1 MRFAVAVLSRETK
14 PGDDP
19 AYRSVC
25 ERRTYPLPPPVP
37 AALQL
42 AARVERRLVDGF
54 DVFTVRPRV
63 APSDWH
69 IMYLHGGSYVD
80 ELLREHWEVVLNLV
94 RVTGATVT
102 VPCYP
107 LAPEHTHG
115 VGNAYVEARYREL
128 LQLVP
133 SGRVVLMGDS
143 AGGGMCLVQ
152 AMRYRD
158 AGLPLPSRL
167 VVFAPWCD
175 LRMEHPDIPALVP
188 TDPIQSLAGGRIG
201 ARWWAGTDDVTHP
214 QVSPLLGDV
223 TGLPPVDLYL
233 GTADLLAPDTRLM
246 AAKLAASGV
255 PVRLVEYP
263 GAIHVHVAATFTPE
277 ARDTYRRIA
286 ATLGTTPRRDSVP
299 TRLVASPPATLI
311 RQLASRL
318 RHRPPTRDG

>member
-19 AYRSVC
+19 AYRSIC
-25 ERRTYPLPPPVP
+25 ERRTYPAPPPVP
-37 AALQL
+37 AALRL
-42 AARVERRLVDGF
+42 TARVDRRRVDGF
-54 DVFTVRPRV
+54 DVFTITPRV

-69 IMYLHGGSYVD
+69 IVYLHGGSYVD

-94 RVTGATVT
+94 RVTGATIT

-107 LAPEHTHG
+107 LAPEHTHA
-115 VGNAYVEARYREL
+115 VGHGYVEARYREL
-128 LQLVP
+128 LERVP
-133 SGRVVLMGDS
+133 PDRIVLMGDS

-158 AGLPLPSRL
+158 AGLPTPSRL
-167 VVFAPWCD
+167 IVFAPWCD
-175 LRMEHPDIPALVP
+175 LRMAHPDIPSLVP
-188 TDPIQSLAGGRIG
+188 SDPVQSLTGGRIN

-214 QVSPLLGDV
+214 RISPLFGDV
-223 TGLPPVDLYL
+223 SGLPPVDLYL

-263 GAIHVHVAATFTPE
+263 GAIHVYVAATFTPE

-286 ATLGTTPRRDSVP
+286 ATLGTTPRRAPLP
-299 TRLVASPPATLI
+299 TRLVSSPPVTLT

-318 RHRPPTRDG
+318 RHRQVDR